1 MHIHTLKMSQNN
13 KKIYL
18 IGVDDS
24 DISNLTVRALKIIKE
39 SNALI
44 ISKDFDRDC
53 IKFLKQNNEI
63 IYFEEE
69 LSESIGNS
77 LWKSFIKLLDSNQS
91 IAHLSVGDPLIEKMG
106 INEFK
111 YFKEKKISCEII
123 PGVIGFVNYLN
134 KTSNFLTD
142 REKNSSITLLEKFN
156 KKTLSNL
163 LQNSYFEK
171 LIIYLKSE
179 KEYEQLK
186 LLTKRYSFKINI
198 IKSCKS
204 ENTKKL
210 ESSGQFYQG
219 SYIII
224 EKNE

>member
-1 MHIHTLKMSQNN
+1 MSQNN

-24 DISNLTVRALKIIKE
+24 DISNLTIRALKVIKK

-44 ISKDFDRDC
+44 ISKDFDENC

-63 IYFEEE
+63 IFYEEE
-69 LSESIGNS
+69 LSKSIGNS
-77 LWKSFIKLLDSNQS
+77 LWKSFIKLLDSNQR
-91 IAHLSVGDPLIEKMG
+91 IAHLSVGDPLIEKIR

-123 PGVIGFVNYLN
+123 PGVIGFVDYLN
-134 KTSNFLTD
+134 KTNNFLTD
-142 REKNSSITLLEKFN
+142 REKNSSVTLLEKFN

-171 LIIYLKSE
+171 LIVFLKSE

-186 LLTKRYSFKINI
+186 LIMKKYPFKINL
-198 IKSCKS
+198 IKSFKS
-204 ENTKKL
+204 KNTKKI
-210 ESSGQFYQG
+210 ETSGQFYQG